1 MVTQDVQLFDG
12 SLRDNLT
19 LFDSSISDDYILET
33 TGGLGLKQWIDSL
46 PEGLDTHLKAGG
58 ASLSA
63 GEAQLFA
70 LTRVFLTQPSLVIL
84 DEPSSRLDAATEA
97 MLQSAVDQLMMKCTG
112 IVIAHRLSTLEQ
124 VDHIMVLGDGKILEF
139 GEREA
144 LAKDPS
150 SHYAQLLITGREE
163 DLA

>member
-1 MVTQDVQLFDG
+1 
-12 SLRDNLT
+12 
-19 LFDSSISDDYILET
+19 
-33 TGGLGLKQWIDSL
+33 
-46 PEGLDTHLKAGG
+46 
-58 ASLSA
+58 
-63 GEAQLFA
+63 
-70 LTRVFLTQPSLVIL
+70 
-84 DEPSSRLDAATEA
+84 

-112 IVIAHRLSTLEQ
+112 VIIAHRLATLEQ

-139 GEREA
+139 GDREV